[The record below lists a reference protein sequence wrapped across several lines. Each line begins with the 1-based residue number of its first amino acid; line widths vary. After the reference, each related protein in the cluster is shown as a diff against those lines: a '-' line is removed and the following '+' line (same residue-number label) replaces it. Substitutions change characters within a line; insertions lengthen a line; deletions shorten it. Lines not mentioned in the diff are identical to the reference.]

1 MQEITEISVIFDKLK
16 ADLEKSVGYLK
27 TEFAVIRAG
36 RANPHILDKVIVN
49 YYGAPTPL
57 NQMANISVAD
67 AMMLQVMLYDI
78 SQLHPVR
85 KALSDA
91 NLGVNIS
98 DDGKVIRLVF
108 PALTEERRR
117 EIAKS
122 LKTILENSKVAMRNG
137 RRDAIDDLRQLE
149 KDNIISEDETK
160 YQEKEVQKMLDEY
173 TQKLDVLYAAK
184 EKEIMEV

>member
-1 MQEITEISVIFDKLK
+1 MQEIDDIFERLL
-16 ADLEKSVGYLK
+16 ADLEKSVNYVK
-27 TEFAVIRAG
+27 NEFSIIRAG
-36 RANPHILDKVIVN
+36 RANPRILDKVLVN

-57 NQMANISVAD
+57 TQMANIAVVEAT
-67 AMMLQVMLYDI
+67 MLQVSLYDQ
-78 SQLHPVR
+78 SQIHPVR

-98 DDGKVIRLVF
+98 DDGKIIRLVF

-122 LKTILENSKVAMRNG
+122 LKTLLENGKVAMRG
-137 RRDAIDDLRQLE
+137 ARRDAIDAIKQMK
-149 KDNIISEDETK
+149 KDALLNEDDAA
-160 YQEKEVQKMLDEY
+160 YQEKEVQKLIDEY
-173 TQKLDVLYAAK
+173 TAKLDVLYAAK